1 MADLRLKRASFLI
14 RIKKFSGIDD
24 KGVALYRPALSV
36 VRGEIFTYLD
46 VKWGIYRKEHTD
58 DARRKNDYVMVD
70 LATGRG
76 IYTAGRKSFMFEDI
90 EMASLKSDIREY
102 LESEKRA
109 RDIRIFKEL
118 KKGKR

>member
-1 MADLRLKRASFLI
+1 MTDIRLKRASFPI
-14 RIKKFSGIDD
+14 RIKKFDGIDD
-24 KGVALYRPALSV
+24 KGAALYRPALGV

-46 VKWGIYRKEHTD
+46 VQWGIYRKEHTD
-58 DARRKNDYVMVD
+58 DNRRKNDYVMVD

-76 IYTAGRKSFMFEDI
+76 IYIVGRKVFMLEDL

-102 LESEKRA
+102 LESDKRA
-109 RDIRIFKEL
+109 QDIKIFKEL